1 MRKIDNFVNLSV
13 EEPCPTSHLRDVGLL
28 AVNNETVKLEDGK
41 KELYFV
47 ENGGQW
53 TLKCRSRQK
62 VALIVPFRDRHEH
75 LNIFLRHMHQFLRW
89 QLLDYRIFVIEQADN
104 KRFNREML
112 MNVGF
117 TEARKV
123 ENFSCMV
130 FHDVDL
136 LPEDA
141 RNDYSCPS
149 SPRHMSTAYNLIAVK
164 PFLYTILTR
173 FLVQENRAKWFQ
185 KACQIAEKLDITVQK
200 PRTCQVQRN
209 RANNPA
215 ETVEDHYRRNLTI
228 PLGDHLINELET
240 RFGSGDQ
247 ETAVQCLFAVP
258 SMLLA
263 SKETWRTSF
272 DRFSTFHEDSLPSP
286 LSLDAEMTLW
296 QRKWERRDPSTVPA
310 TVAATLK
317 EIDSGIYPNIT
328 ECFKIFPTLPVTTCK
343 CKRNV
348 SALGRLKTYLRST
361 MSQTRLTGI
370 ALLHIHY
377 NMDIDIDE
385 IIRRLPCN
393 LSKSYEQPEIE
404 EKVNCACHIM
414 FLPVRL
420 DYKTLFGVVE
430 GFWAEHYS
438 QINGF
443 PNRFWGWGGEDDD
456 LYIRITKKQLSLT
469 RPAQMIGRY
478 TMLHHVHN
486 ENDPNPQRYNE
497 LAQSSA
503 LIEADGLSTLKYI
516 ISDYQERPLYTI
528 ISVSL
533 T

>member
-1 MRKIDNFVNLSV
+1 MPSVKTLYVILLGGLFLYFFMYSMIVKKLLVVQIYFQDGTRLQYGALLQENTEYNSALKEVRSNTERGLPSTRNKSLNFPGFIRSEKQGLFREILSFLEGFRIPVNKTSKIAENILTSRPLQINPNGVVLPSLMRKIDNFVNLSV

-28 AVNNETVKLEDGK
+28 TVNNDTVKLEDGK

-53 TLKCRSRQK
+53 TPNCRSRQK
-62 VALIVPFRDRHEH
+62 VAVIVPFRDRHEH

-104 KRFNREML
+104 ERFNRGML

-123 ENFSCMV
+123 ENFSCIV

-149 SPRHMSTAYNLIAVK
+149 SPRHMSTAVNSMEY
-164 PFLYTILTR
+164 
-173 FLVQENRAKWFQ
+173 
-185 KACQIAEKLDITVQK
+185 KLK
-200 PRTCQVQRN
+200 
-209 RANNPA
+209 
-215 ETVEDHYRRNLTI
+215 
-228 PLGDHLINELET
+228 
-240 RFGSGDQ
+240 
-247 ETAVQCLFAVP
+247 
-258 SMLLA
+258 
-263 SKETWRTSF
+263 
-272 DRFSTFHEDSLPSP
+272 
-286 LSLDAEMTLW
+286 
-296 QRKWERRDPSTVPA
+296 
-310 TVAATLK
+310 
-317 EIDSGIYPNIT
+317 
-328 ECFKIFPTLPVTTCK
+328 
-343 CKRNV
+343 
-348 SALGRLKTYLRST
+348 
-361 MSQTRLTGI
+361 
-370 ALLHIHY
+370 
-377 NMDIDIDE
+377 
-385 IIRRLPCN
+385 
-393 LSKSYEQPEIE
+393 
-404 EKVNCACHIM
+404 
-414 FLPVRL
+414 
-420 DYKTLFGVVE
+420 YKTLFGGVE

-438 QINGF
+438 QVNGF

-503 LIEADGLSTLKYI
+503 LIDEDGLSTLKYI